1 LTKNTKTALQTIV
14 FLTLGGVLFY
24 YAIGSQDT
32 SSIWLEIRNADKTWI
47 LIAIVC
53 GILSHLA
60 RALRWNLLL
69 EPLGYTASIAAS
81 FHAVI
86 LGYLVNMALPR
97 VGEVTRPAVLSKLE
111 NIPFNKLMGTVVI
124 ERIVDLII
132 TVLIAISIFMIQF
145 GLISDFCLTLYRQ
158 MNSTSIVVTVLVA
171 ALFIAMG
178 IVAFIKREWFYQL
191 PILAKLKGF
200 VEGLVEGFKTIF
212 NLKRKFQFI
221 AYSLFIWLMYFCM
234 PLCIFYALAGTAHL
248 GVSAGLTVLLFGTA
262 AMIIPVP
269 GGVGTF
275 EFLVPKALDLYQI
288 TGPIASSY
296 TLITHALQFLVIMG
310 VGAFSVAYFVFKTNK
325 KVIKDVERTIKR

>member
-1 LTKNTKTALQTIV
+1 M
-14 FLTLGGVLFY
+14 LFY

-32 SSIWLEIRNADKTWI
+32 SSIWLEIRNANKKWI

-69 EPLGYTASIAAS
+69 EPLGYSASVAAS

-97 VGEVTRPAVLSKLE
+97 VGEVTRPAVLSRLE

-124 ERIVDLII
+124 ERIVDLLI
-132 TVLIAISIFMIQF
+132 TILIAIGIFIIQF
-145 GLISDFCLTLYRQ
+145 GLISDFCMNLYSQ
-158 MNSTSIVVTVLVA
+158 MNSNSLLLSALVA
-171 ALFIAMG
+171 TIFIGMG

-191 PILAKLKGF
+191 PILTKLKGF

-212 NLKRKFQFI
+212 NLKRKSQFI
-221 AYSLFIWLMYFCM
+221 TYSLFIWVMYFCM

-248 GVSAGLTVLLFGTA
+248 GASAGLTVLLFGTA

-269 GGVGTF
+269 GGIGTF

-288 TGPIASSY
+288 TGSIASSY
-296 TLITHALQFLVIMG
+296 TLITHALQFLVIIG
-310 VGAFSVAYFVFKTNK
+310 VGAFSIAYFVIKTNK
-325 KVIKDVERTIKR
+325 KIIKDVE

>member
-1 LTKNTKTALQTIV
+1 MTKNTKTALQTIV

-69 EPLGYTASIAAS
+69 EPLGYSASVAAS

-132 TVLIAISIFMIQF
+132 TVLIAIGIFMIQF

-171 ALFIAMG
+171 ALLIAMG

-221 AYSLFIWLMYFCM
+221 IYSLFIWVMYFCM

-248 GVSAGLTVLLFGTA
+248 GASAGLTVLLFGTA

-269 GGVGTF
+269 GGIGTF
-275 EFLVPKALDLYQI
+275 ELLVPAALGLYQV

-296 TLITHALQFLVIMG
+296 TLITHALQFLVIIG
-310 VGAFSVAYFVFKTNK
+310 VGAFSVAYFIIKTNK
-325 KVIKDVERTIKR
+325 KIIKDVE

>member
-1 LTKNTKTALQTIV
+1 LTKNTKTALQTII

-32 SSIWLEIRNADKTWI
+32 SSIWLEIRNANKKWI

-69 EPLGYTASIAAS
+69 EPLGYSASVAAS

-97 VGEVTRPAVLSKLE
+97 VGEVTRPAVLSRLE

-124 ERIVDLII
+124 ERIVDLLI
-132 TVLIAISIFMIQF
+132 TILIAIGIFIIQF
-145 GLISDFCLTLYRQ
+145 GLISDFCMNLYSQ
-158 MNSTSIVVTVLVA
+158 MNSNSLLISALVA
-171 ALFIAMG
+171 TILIGMG

-191 PILAKLKGF
+191 PILTKLKGF

-212 NLKRKFQFI
+212 NLKRKSQFI
-221 AYSLFIWLMYFCM
+221 TYSLFIWVMYFCM
-234 PLCIFYALAGTAHL
+234 PICIFYALAGTAHL
-248 GVSAGLTVLLFGTA
+248 GASAGLTVLLFGTA

-269 GGVGTF
+269 GGIGTF

-288 TGPIASSY
+288 TGSIASSY
-296 TLITHALQFLVIMG
+296 TLITHALQFLVIIG
-310 VGAFSVAYFVFKTNK
+310 VGAFSIAYFVIKTNK
-325 KVIKDVERTIKR
+325 KIIKDVE

>member
-1 LTKNTKTALQTIV
+1 MTKNTKTALQTII

-32 SSIWLEIRNADKTWI
+32 SSIWLEIRNANKKWI

-69 EPLGYTASIAAS
+69 EPLGYSASVAAS

-97 VGEVTRPAVLSKLE
+97 VGEVTRPAVLSRLE

-124 ERIVDLII
+124 ERIVDLLI
-132 TVLIAISIFMIQF
+132 TILIAIGIFIIQF
-145 GLISDFCLTLYRQ
+145 GLISDFCMNLYSQ
-158 MNSTSIVVTVLVA
+158 MNSNSLLISALVA
-171 ALFIAMG
+171 TILIGMG

-191 PILAKLKGF
+191 PILTKLKGF

-212 NLKRKFQFI
+212 NLKRKSQFI
-221 AYSLFIWLMYFCM
+221 TYSLFIWVMYFCM
-234 PLCIFYALAGTAHL
+234 PICIFYALAGTAHL
-248 GVSAGLTVLLFGTA
+248 GASAGLTVLLFGTA

-269 GGVGTF
+269 GGIGTF

-288 TGPIASSY
+288 TGSIASSY
-296 TLITHALQFLVIMG
+296 TLITHALQFLVIIG
-310 VGAFSVAYFVFKTNK
+310 VGAFSIAYFVIKTNK
-325 KVIKDVERTIKR
+325 KI

>member
-1 LTKNTKTALQTIV
+1 LTKNTKTALQTII

-32 SSIWLEIRNADKTWI
+32 SSIWLEIRNANKKWI

-69 EPLGYTASIAAS
+69 EPLGYSASVAAS

-97 VGEVTRPAVLSKLE
+97 VGEVTRPAVLSRLE

-124 ERIVDLII
+124 ERIVDLLI
-132 TVLIAISIFMIQF
+132 TILIAIGIFIIQF
-145 GLISDFCLTLYRQ
+145 GLISDFCMNLYSQ
-158 MNSTSIVVTVLVA
+158 MNSNSLLISALVA
-171 ALFIAMG
+171 TILIGMG

-191 PILAKLKGF
+191 PILTKLKGF

-212 NLKRKFQFI
+212 NLKRKSQFI
-221 AYSLFIWLMYFCM
+221 TYSLFIWVMYFCM

-248 GVSAGLTVLLFGTA
+248 GASAGLTVLLFGTA

-269 GGVGTF
+269 GGIGTF

-288 TGPIASSY
+288 TGSIASSY
-296 TLITHALQFLVIMG
+296 TLITHALQFLVIIG
-310 VGAFSVAYFVFKTNK
+310 VGAFSIAYFVIKTNK
-325 KVIKDVERTIKR
+325 KIIKDVE

>member
-1 LTKNTKTALQTIV
+1 M
-14 FLTLGGVLFY
+14 LFY

-32 SSIWLEIRNADKTWI
+32 SSIWLEIRNANKKWI

-69 EPLGYTASIAAS
+69 EPLGYSASVAAS

-97 VGEVTRPAVLSKLE
+97 VGEVTRPAVLSRLE

-124 ERIVDLII
+124 ERIVDLLI
-132 TVLIAISIFMIQF
+132 TILIAIGIFIIQF
-145 GLISDFCLTLYRQ
+145 GLISDFCMNLYSQ
-158 MNSTSIVVTVLVA
+158 MNSNSLLISALVA
-171 ALFIAMG
+171 TILIGMG

-191 PILAKLKGF
+191 PILTKLKGF

-212 NLKRKFQFI
+212 NLKRKSQFI
-221 AYSLFIWLMYFCM
+221 TYSLFIWVMYFCM
-234 PLCIFYALAGTAHL
+234 PICIFYALAGTAHL
-248 GVSAGLTVLLFGTA
+248 GASAGLTVLLFGTA

-269 GGVGTF
+269 GGIGTF

-288 TGPIASSY
+288 TGSIASSY
-296 TLITHALQFLVIMG
+296 TLITHALQFLVIIG
-310 VGAFSVAYFVFKTNK
+310 VGAFSIAYFVIKTNK
-325 KVIKDVERTIKR
+325 KIIKDVE

>member
-1 LTKNTKTALQTIV
+1 M
-14 FLTLGGVLFY
+14 LFY

-32 SSIWLEIRNADKTWI
+32 SSIWLEIRNANKKWI

-69 EPLGYTASIAAS
+69 EPLGYSASVAAS

-97 VGEVTRPAVLSKLE
+97 VGEVTRPAVLSRLE

-124 ERIVDLII
+124 ERIVDLLI
-132 TVLIAISIFMIQF
+132 TILIAIGIFIIQF
-145 GLISDFCLTLYRQ
+145 GLISDFCMNLYSQ
-158 MNSTSIVVTVLVA
+158 MNSNSLLISALVA
-171 ALFIAMG
+171 TILIGMG

-191 PILAKLKGF
+191 PILTKLKGF

-212 NLKRKFQFI
+212 NLKRKSQFI
-221 AYSLFIWLMYFCM
+221 TYSLFIWVMYFCM

-248 GVSAGLTVLLFGTA
+248 GASAGLTVLLFGTA

-269 GGVGTF
+269 GGIGTF
-275 EFLVPKALDLYQI
+275 EFLVPKALGLYQI
-288 TGPIASSY
+288 TGSIASSY
-296 TLITHALQFLVIMG
+296 TLITHALQFLVIIG
-310 VGAFSVAYFVFKTNK
+310 VGAFSIAYFVIKTNK
-325 KVIKDVERTIKR
+325 KIIKDVE

>member
-1 LTKNTKTALQTIV
+1 M
-14 FLTLGGVLFY
+14 LFY

-32 SSIWLEIRNADKTWI
+32 SSIWLEIRNANKKWI

-69 EPLGYTASIAAS
+69 EPLGYSASVAAS

-97 VGEVTRPAVLSKLE
+97 VGEITRPAVLSRLE

-124 ERIVDLII
+124 ERIVDLLI
-132 TVLIAISIFMIQF
+132 TILIAIGIFIIQF
-145 GLISDFCLTLYRQ
+145 GLISDFCMNLYSQ
-158 MNSTSIVVTVLVA
+158 MNSNSLLITALVA
-171 ALFIAMG
+171 TILIGMG

-191 PILAKLKGF
+191 PILTKLKGF

-212 NLKRKFQFI
+212 NLKRKSQFI
-221 AYSLFIWLMYFCM
+221 TYSLFIWVMYFCM

-248 GVSAGLTVLLFGTA
+248 GASAGLTVLLFGTA

-269 GGVGTF
+269 GGIGTF

-288 TGPIASSY
+288 TGSIASSY
-296 TLITHALQFLVIMG
+296 TLITHALQFLVIIG
-310 VGAFSVAYFVFKTNK
+310 VGAFSIAYFVIKTNK
-325 KVIKDVERTIKR
+325 KIIKDVE

>member
-1 LTKNTKTALQTIV
+1 
-14 FLTLGGVLFY
+14 VLFY

-32 SSIWLEIRNADKTWI
+32 SSIWLEIRNANKKWI

-69 EPLGYTASIAAS
+69 EPLGYSASVAAS

-97 VGEVTRPAVLSKLE
+97 VGEVTRPAVLSRLE

-124 ERIVDLII
+124 ERIVDLLI
-132 TVLIAISIFMIQF
+132 TILIAIGIFIIQF
-145 GLISDFCLTLYRQ
+145 GLISDFCMNLYSQ
-158 MNSTSIVVTVLVA
+158 MNSNSLLISALVA
-171 ALFIAMG
+171 TILIGMG

-191 PILAKLKGF
+191 PILTKLKGF

-212 NLKRKFQFI
+212 NLKRKSQFI
-221 AYSLFIWLMYFCM
+221 TYSLFIWVMYFCM

-248 GVSAGLTVLLFGTA
+248 GASAGLTVLLFGTA

-269 GGVGTF
+269 GGIGTF

-288 TGPIASSY
+288 TGSIASSY
-296 TLITHALQFLVIMG
+296 TLITHALQFLVIIG
-310 VGAFSVAYFVFKTNK
+310 VGAFSIAYFVIKTNK
-325 KVIKDVERTIKR
+325 KIIKDVE

>member
-1 LTKNTKTALQTIV
+1 LTKNTKTALQTII

-32 SSIWLEIRNADKTWI
+32 SSIWLEIRNANKKWI

-69 EPLGYTASIAAS
+69 EPLGYSASVAAS

-97 VGEVTRPAVLSKLE
+97 VGEVTRPAVLSRLE

-124 ERIVDLII
+124 ERIVDLLI
-132 TVLIAISIFMIQF
+132 TILIAIGIFIIQF
-145 GLISDFCLTLYRQ
+145 GLISDFCMNLYSQ
-158 MNSTSIVVTVLVA
+158 MNSNSLLISALVA
-171 ALFIAMG
+171 TILIGMG

-191 PILAKLKGF
+191 PILTKLKGF

-212 NLKRKFQFI
+212 NLKRKSQFI
-221 AYSLFIWLMYFCM
+221 TYSLFIWVMYFCM
-234 PLCIFYALAGTAHL
+234 PICIFYALAGTAHL
-248 GVSAGLTVLLFGTA
+248 GASAGLTVLLFGTA

-269 GGVGTF
+269 GGIGTF
-275 EFLVPKALDLYQI
+275 EFLVPKALGLYQI
-288 TGPIASSY
+288 TGSIASLY
-296 TLITHALQFLVIMG
+296 TLITHALQFLVIIG
-310 VGAFSVAYFVFKTNK
+310 VGAFSIAYFVIKTNK
-325 KVIKDVERTIKR
+325 KIIKDVE

>member
-1 LTKNTKTALQTIV
+1 M
-14 FLTLGGVLFY
+14 LFY

-32 SSIWLEIRNADKTWI
+32 SSIWLEIRNANKKWI

-69 EPLGYTASIAAS
+69 EPLGYSASVAAS

-97 VGEVTRPAVLSKLE
+97 VGEVTRPAVLSRLE

-124 ERIVDLII
+124 ERIVDLLI
-132 TVLIAISIFMIQF
+132 TILIAIGIFIIQF
-145 GLISDFCLTLYRQ
+145 GLISDFCMNLYSQ
-158 MNSTSIVVTVLVA
+158 MNSNSLLISALVA
-171 ALFIAMG
+171 TILIGMG

-191 PILAKLKGF
+191 PILTKLKGF

-212 NLKRKFQFI
+212 NLKRKSQFI
-221 AYSLFIWLMYFCM
+221 TYSLFIWVMYFCM
-234 PLCIFYALAGTAHL
+234 PICIFYALAGTAHL
-248 GVSAGLTVLLFGTA
+248 GASAGLTVLLFGTA

-269 GGVGTF
+269 GGIGTF
-275 EFLVPKALDLYQI
+275 EFLVPKALGLYQI
-288 TGPIASSY
+288 TGSIASSY
-296 TLITHALQFLVIMG
+296 TLITHALQFLVIIG
-310 VGAFSVAYFVFKTNK
+310 VGAFSIAYFVIKTNK
-325 KVIKDVERTIKR
+325 KIIKDVE

>member
-1 LTKNTKTALQTIV
+1 M
-14 FLTLGGVLFY
+14 LFY

-32 SSIWLEIRNADKTWI
+32 SSIWLEIRNANKKWI

-69 EPLGYTASIAAS
+69 EPLGYSASVAAS

-97 VGEVTRPAVLSKLE
+97 VGEVTRPAVLSRLE

-124 ERIVDLII
+124 ERIVDLLI
-132 TVLIAISIFMIQF
+132 TILIAIGIFIIQF
-145 GLISDFCLTLYRQ
+145 GLISDFCMNLYSQ
-158 MNSTSIVVTVLVA
+158 MNSNSLLISALVA
-171 ALFIAMG
+171 TILIGMG

-191 PILAKLKGF
+191 PILTKLKGF

-212 NLKRKFQFI
+212 NLKRKSQFI
-221 AYSLFIWLMYFCM
+221 TYSLFIWVMYFCM

-248 GVSAGLTVLLFGTA
+248 GASAGLTVLLFGTA

-269 GGVGTF
+269 GGIGTF

-288 TGPIASSY
+288 TGSIASSY
-296 TLITHALQFLVIMG
+296 TLITHALQFLVIIG
-310 VGAFSVAYFVFKTNK
+310 VGAFSIAYFVIKTNK
-325 KVIKDVERTIKR
+325 KIIKDVE

>member
-1 LTKNTKTALQTIV
+1 M
-14 FLTLGGVLFY
+14 LFY

-32 SSIWLEIRNADKTWI
+32 SSIWLEIRNANKKWI

-69 EPLGYTASIAAS
+69 EPLGYSASVAAS

-97 VGEVTRPAVLSKLE
+97 VGEVTRPAVLSRLE

-124 ERIVDLII
+124 ERIVDLLI
-132 TVLIAISIFMIQF
+132 TILIAIGIFIIQF
-145 GLISDFCLTLYRQ
+145 GLISDFCMNLYSQ
-158 MNSTSIVVTVLVA
+158 MNSNSLLISALVA
-171 ALFIAMG
+171 TILIGMG

-191 PILAKLKGF
+191 PILTKLKGF

-212 NLKRKFQFI
+212 NLKRKSQFI
-221 AYSLFIWLMYFCM
+221 TYSLFIWVMYFCM
-234 PLCIFYALAGTAHL
+234 PICIFYALAGTAHL
-248 GVSAGLTVLLFGTA
+248 GASAGLTVLLFGTA

-269 GGVGTF
+269 GGIGTF

-288 TGPIASSY
+288 TGSIASSY
-296 TLITHALQFLVIMG
+296 TLITHALQFLVIIG
-310 VGAFSVAYFVFKTNK
+310 VGAFSIAYFVIKTYK
-325 KVIKDVERTIKR
+325 KIIKDVE

>member
-1 LTKNTKTALQTIV
+1 
-14 FLTLGGVLFY
+14 VLFY

-32 SSIWLEIRNADKTWI
+32 SSIWLEIRNANKKWI

-69 EPLGYTASIAAS
+69 EPLGYSASVAAS

-97 VGEVTRPAVLSKLE
+97 VGEVTRPAVLSRLE

-124 ERIVDLII
+124 ERIVDLLI
-132 TVLIAISIFMIQF
+132 TILIAIGIFIIQF
-145 GLISDFCLTLYRQ
+145 GLISDFCMNLYSQ
-158 MNSTSIVVTVLVA
+158 MNSNSLLISALVA
-171 ALFIAMG
+171 TILIGMG

-191 PILAKLKGF
+191 PILTKLKGF

-212 NLKRKFQFI
+212 NLKRKSQFI
-221 AYSLFIWLMYFCM
+221 TYSLFIWVMYFCM
-234 PLCIFYALAGTAHL
+234 PICIFYALAGTAHL
-248 GVSAGLTVLLFGTA
+248 GASAGLTVLLFGTA

-269 GGVGTF
+269 GGIGTF

-288 TGPIASSY
+288 TGSIASSY
-296 TLITHALQFLVIMG
+296 TLITHALQFLVIIG
-310 VGAFSVAYFVFKTNK
+310 VGAFSIAYFVIKTNK
-325 KVIKDVERTIKR
+325 KIIKDVE